1 MKSPIKWVGSKR
13 QLAKYIV
20 SMIPQHIC
28 YVEPFVGGGSV
39 LFEKDRSKV
48 EVINDLDSNLINF
61 YKVMQNK
68 KDELI
73 DKIDN
78 SLISRELFLEYRS
91 SNWNELEEVERAFRF
106 YYITKCSFGG
116 LFRFNQKGECNSPFA
131 SSPSPKAKSS
141 LHSANTEK
149 SIKEGFNRLKGVL
162 IENLD
167 YKEIVKKFDKED
179 TFFFFDP
186 PYDTDYS
193 YGVKFDYDELL
204 NICRNIKGKFILTL
218 NGELYDKF
226 KEFNIIE
233 TEVNYSVTC
242 KSGDNKKKEI
252 IISNFN
258 IDFH

>member
-1 MKSPIKWVGSKR
+1 MRSPIKWVGSKR
-13 QLAKYIV
+13 QLAKSIV
-20 SMIPQHIC
+20 EMIPHHTC

-48 EVINDLDSNLINF
+48 EIVNDLNSNLINF

-68 KDELI
+68 RDELI
-73 DKIDN
+73 DRIDN
-78 SLISRELFLEYRS
+78 SLVSRELFLEYRN

-141 LHSANTEK
+141 LHSPSTEK

-162 IENLD
+162 IENMD
-167 YKEIVKKFDKED
+167 YKEVVKKFDKED

-193 YGVKFDYDELL
+193 YGIKFDYDELL
-204 NICRNIKGKFILTL
+204 DVCRNIRGKFILTL

-252 IISNFN
+252 IISNYKL
-258 IDFH
+258 